1 MSVGIYVEN
10 GKYGKAL
17 NLEKKLKKKPN
28 ATIVETYEGELTEPK
43 DLEPILNAMLE
54 KYAPSKTK
62 TEWDETTKLYHFKN
76 KVNGHT
82 IVSIHP
88 NLDSLENYINVND
101 YERTDV

>member
-1 MSVGIYVEN
+1 MSAGVYEYN
-10 GKYGKAL
+10 GTFAYAMD
-17 NLEKKLKKKPN
+17 LEKKIKRKKG

-62 TEWDETTKLYHFKN
+62 TEWDETTILYHFKN
-76 KVNGHT
+76 KVNGNT

-88 NLDSLENYINVND
+88 NLDGLENYVNVND